1 MFDIGIGEIL
11 VLGLLGLLI
20 FGPEKLPRAAADAAR
35 WLRQVRS
42 MAASARQDLASSA
55 GVDFQDAKDAFRDI
69 ADLHPRR
76 IAASIMND
84 GPEADARPDGAPA
97 TTAPADPKATGAV
110 APKPG
115 ATPAPFDPDAP

>member
-1 MFDIGIGEIL
+1 VFDIGIGEIL

-42 MAASARQDLASSA
+42 MATSARQDLANSA

-76 IAASIMND
+76 IASSIMND
-84 GPEADARPDGAPA
+84 GPDAEVRPGPAPA
-97 TTAPADPKATGAV
+97 TGTS
-110 APKPG
+110 KPG
-115 ATPAPFDPDAP
+115 PSPAPFDPDAP